1 MNFYNRYFYNK
12 YQPSTQDWKKKFFNF
27 GLRQFPHMQSS
38 IRLSSLHVRCS
49 HVEFASSANQV
60 RYHTKNRYSLTLN
73 VSSRLTNHERDD
85 IHENIIACII
95 TYLAK
100 FPRLS
105 VLIKKSLL
113 KKITKWTKMTVVCA
127 KTVEIRFLVYY
138 YRIIEM
144 QHQFHE
150 PFLGSLGSSS
160 QFFLKTLVALK
171 IISILRIFT
180 AHLDVLNLLQS
191 LTQGPPSSLHLSGN
205 RRYLQLF

>member
-1 MNFYNRYFYNK
+1 
-12 YQPSTQDWKKKFFNF
+12 
-27 GLRQFPHMQSS
+27 MQSS

-113 KKITKWTKMTVVCA
+113 KKNYQMNENDCCLCKDGRDTI
-127 KTVEIRFLVYY
+127 
-138 YRIIEM
+138 
-144 QHQFHE
+144 
-150 PFLGSLGSSS
+150 PSL
-160 QFFLKTLVALK
+160 
-171 IISILRIFT
+171 
-180 AHLDVLNLLQS
+180 LLQD
-191 LTQGPPSSLHLSGN
+191 N
-205 RRYLQLF
+205 RDATPIPRTIFRFPREFESVFPENACGS

>member
-1 MNFYNRYFYNK
+1 
-12 YQPSTQDWKKKFFNF
+12 
-27 GLRQFPHMQSS
+27 MQSS
-38 IRLSSLHVRCS
+38 IRSSSLHVRCS

-60 RYHTKNRYSLTLN
+60 LYHTKNRYSLTLN
-73 VSSRLTNHERDD
+73 VSSRLTYERDN

-113 KKITKWTKMTVVCA
+113 KKNYQMNENDCCLCKDGRDTIPSLLLPDNRDATPIPRT
-127 KTVEIRFLVYY
+127 IFRFP
-138 YRIIEM
+138 RE
-144 QHQFHE
+144 FE
-150 PFLGSLGSSS
+150 
-160 QFFLKTLVALK
+160 FFLKMLLALK

-180 AHLDVLNLLQS
+180 AHLNVLNLLQS

-205 RRYLQLF
+205 RRYLF

>member
-1 MNFYNRYFYNK
+1 
-12 YQPSTQDWKKKFFNF
+12 
-27 GLRQFPHMQSS
+27 
-38 IRLSSLHVRCS
+38 
-49 HVEFASSANQV
+49 
-60 RYHTKNRYSLTLN
+60 
-73 VSSRLTNHERDD
+73 
-85 IHENIIACII
+85 
-95 TYLAK
+95 
-100 FPRLS
+100 
-105 VLIKKSLL
+105 
-113 KKITKWTKMTVVCA
+113 MTVVCA

-144 QHQFHE
+144 HHQFHE

-205 RRYLQLF
+205 RRYLF